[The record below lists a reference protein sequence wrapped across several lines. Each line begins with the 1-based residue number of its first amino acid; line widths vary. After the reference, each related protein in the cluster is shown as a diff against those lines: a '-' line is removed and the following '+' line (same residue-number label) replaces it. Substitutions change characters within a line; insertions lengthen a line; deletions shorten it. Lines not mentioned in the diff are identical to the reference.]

1 MTAVATQNATEKHVA
16 AGEETDEEVKPVLTI
31 DTINENVRRAE
42 YAVRGKLYNAAKARA
57 KEGKKVIYTNVGNP
71 QALGQKPITFFR
83 QVLALVNYPDMM
95 DDPRC
100 AEIFAPDVIDRARI
114 YLKNTPG
121 GTGAYQDS
129 RGNEY
134 VRQEIVKFLEER
146 DGYTADVDDLFL
158 TDGASQGISLCMFL
172 TIRGRQD
179 GILTP
184 IPQYPLYTAS
194 IELRNGTRCSYY
206 LDEDNGWGLSIEELE
221 RTVTDARAT
230 GTQPRAIVIIN
241 PGNPT
246 GQCLSEEN
254 MKEIVRFCKRERLV
268 ILADEVYQTNVYKP
282 GRKFVSFRKVLLDM
296 GEEAKGVELFSFHTV
311 SKGVVGECG
320 RRGAYFQC
328 TNIDPEVVAEVYKV
342 MSTNLSS
349 NTDGQLMTGLMIN
362 PPKKGDPSYELY
374 NKETTEIYESL
385 KRRAMKIS
393 DVFNKLDGIT
403 CNPVEGALYCYPQIK
418 IPKKAIEEAKSKDI
432 AADVMYCLQLLDET
446 GICCIPGSGF
456 GQPDGTFHLR
466 TTILPPEDQF
476 EDITSN
482 FGKFHK
488 SFLEKYSD

>member
-1 MTAVATQNATEKHVA
+1 MAAVASRNTAEKDV
-16 AGEETDEEVKPVLTI
+16 GKEEVEDGGVKPVLTI
-31 DTINENVRRAE
+31 DSINENVRQAE
-42 YAVRGKLYNAAKARA
+42 YAVRGKLYNAAKARS
-57 KEGKKVIYTNVGNP
+57 KEGKKVILTNVGNP

-83 QVLALVNYPDMM
+83 QVLALVNYPDMI

-100 AEIFAPDVIDRARI
+100 AEIFAPDVLERAKT

-134 VRQEIVKFLEER
+134 VRQEVVQFLEDR
-146 DGYTADVDDLFL
+146 DGYSAEVDDIFL
-158 TDGASQGISLCMFL
+158 TDGASQGISLCMFVA
-172 TIRGRQD
+172 IRGRQD

-184 IPQYPLYTAS
+184 IPQYPLYAAS
-194 IELRNGTRCSYY
+194 IELRNGSKCGYY
-206 LDEDNGWGLSIEELE
+206 LDEDHGWGLSIEELE
-221 RTVTDARAT
+221 RTVRDARAQ
-230 GTQPRAIVIIN
+230 GVQPRAIVIIN

-268 ILADEVYQTNVYKP
+268 ILADEVYQTNVYSD
-282 GRKFVSFRKVLLDM
+282 GAKFVSFRKVVLDM
-296 GEEAKGVELFSFHTV
+296 GKEAEGLELFSFHTV

-328 TNIDPEVVAEVYKV
+328 TNIDPDVMAEIYKV

-349 NTDGQLMTGLMIN
+349 NTDGQIMTGLMIN
-362 PPKKGDPSYELY
+362 PPKPGDASYEQY
-374 NKETTEIYESL
+374 HKETSDIFESL
-385 KRRAMKIS
+385 KRRAKKIS
-393 DVFNKLDGIT
+393 DIFNKLDGIS

-418 IPKKAIEEAKSKDI
+418 IPEKAIEEAKSKGL
-432 AADVMYCLQLLDET
+432 APDVMYCMELLDET

-466 TTILPPEDQF
+466 TTILPSEDQF
-476 EDITSN
+476 DEITSS
-482 FGKFHK
+482 FGQFHK
-488 SFLEKYSD
+488 SFMEKHSA